1 MHPKSSLLTV
11 RDVSGLLSL
20 HPKTVYRLASQSK
33 IPHIKCKGLGLR
45 FRLEEVER
53 WLMKASF
60 KQQNL
65 PPFPGLSKRLDI
77 PAEEY
82 DRLYLKGDSAL
93 SKKSSKRWNYGF
105 GAVFTKTTSQ
115 GVTRWYIDYR
125 DESGKRIQKVVK
137 HARSKEEAV
146 IELQVRVQEAFA
158 RRNGIRRRSERIKLC
173 KYSELY
179 LRDYSQ
185 TNKRSW
191 KTDKSLLKSLV
202 AFFGDFYLDEIT
214 SQHVELYKARRL
226 TKHVTRST
234 VNRELAILRKM
245 LNLAVEWGY
254 LENGKGVRFK
264 LFSEKGNFKERILS
278 KEEEKRLFESS
289 SGHLRPVLV
298 IALQTG
304 MRLGEILSLRWDQ
317 VDLEERMIRV
327 ERTKSGKLRFV
338 PVNDV
343 LLEELL
349 RLKRERGKGDEIF
362 PWKSV
367 KTSFKGACKRAG
379 IEDLRFHDL
388 RHTFATRLVKRGV
401 DLITVKELLGH
412 SSVTVTERYTHSFKD
427 EKRRAVSVLS
437 EGARVYSGVGPQM
450 LNICET
456 RKEEKEKAPVIPFF
470 SVN

>member
-1 MHPKSSLLTV
+1 MNSLLNV
-11 RDVSGLLSL
+11 NEISEFLSL
-20 HPKTVYRLASQSK
+20 HPKTVYRLAKQNK
-33 IPHIKCKGLGLR
+33 IPHIRRQGLGLR
-45 FRLEEVER
+45 FSIEKVEA
-53 WLMKASF
+53 WLGEASF
-60 KQQNL
+60 KQHTL
-65 PPFPGLSKRLDI
+65 TPFPSLSERLDI

-82 DRLYLKGDSAL
+82 DRLYLKGENAL
-93 SKKSSKRWNYGF
+93 SKKNSKRWNYGF

-115 GVTRWYIDYR
+115 GITRWYIDYK
-125 DESGKRIQKVVK
+125 DESGTRIQKVVK
-137 HARSKEEAV
+137 HAQSKEDAV
-146 IELQVRVQEAFA
+146 IELQARVQEVFA
-158 RRNGIRRRSERIKLC
+158 RRNGIRRRVERIRLC

-179 LRDYSQ
+179 LRDYSR

-214 SQHVELYKARRL
+214 SQHIELYKARRL
-226 TKHVTRST
+226 TQDVTRST

-254 LENGKGVRFK
+254 LEKGQGVRFR

-278 KEEEKRLFESS
+278 EEEEKRLFEAS

-317 VDLEERMIRV
+317 IDLEERVIRV
-327 ERTKSGKLRFV
+327 ERTKSGRVRFV
-338 PVNDV
+338 PVNDQV
-343 LLEELL
+343 LEELL
-349 RLKRERGKGDEIF
+349 RLRKERSEEEDIF
-362 PWKSV
+362 PWRSV
-367 KTSFKGACKRAG
+367 KTSFKGACRRAG
-379 IEDLRFHDL
+379 IKDLRFHDL
-388 RHTFATRLVKRGV
+388 RHTFATRLVKRGI

-427 EKRRAVSVLS
+427 EKKRAVSVLS
-437 EGARVYSGVGPQM
+437 ESARIYSEIRPQM
-450 LNICET
+450 LNICEMK
-456 RKEEKEKAPVIPFF
+456 KEEKEKDPVTPFF